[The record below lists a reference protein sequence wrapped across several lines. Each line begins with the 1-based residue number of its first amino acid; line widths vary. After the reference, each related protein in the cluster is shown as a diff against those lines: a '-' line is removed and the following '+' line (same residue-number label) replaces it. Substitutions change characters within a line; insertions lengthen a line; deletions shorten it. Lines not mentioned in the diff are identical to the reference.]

1 MVRPASAGIGARL
14 AEARAR
20 AGLSMAGL
28 AQAANVSPST
38 IHDIEKDRRSP
49 AIELV
54 ERLALAL
61 GVSPSWLAY
70 GEGDGPR

>member
-1 MVRPASAGIGARL
+1 
-14 AEARAR
+14 
-20 AGLSMAGL
+20 MAGL